1 LGLSSL
7 THLKAD
13 DFGKII
19 HSSANKLVYI
29 DLSFNTVAEINNGLM
44 AKLGM
49 CTKLEEIIL
58 TGCEK
63 VSDEGI
69 NNLMI
74 GEKGKNKQP
83 EGLPNLRVLKLG
95 GLSMVSDQLHHIFK
109 KCPVI

>member
-1 LGLSSL
+1 MGLSSL

-74 GEKGKNKQP
+74 GEKGKKQTTRRITQFKSSQARRTIN
-83 EGLPNLRVLKLG
+83 GLR
-95 GLSMVSDQLHHIFK
+95 SAASYFQ